1 MERPIFKPPGTP
13 IEELDTPALVVDL
26 AALEHNLET
35 VHSYFRERPAKLR
48 PHVEAH
54 RCPAIAHKQLAAGGT
69 AGGICVN
76 TVGQSE
82 LFAKSGFDDVFIA
95 NQVVTPQKIR
105 RLCALAHHARVS
117 VTVDNPKNAKALS
130 EAASAAGVTID
141 AVVEINAR
149 SDRTGI
155 EPGKQAV
162 GLAKTLAKSSGL
174 RFAGFTTYEGAPPD
188 EDPEAS
194 AQGSRRVVQRLLD
207 TREMAE
213 KAGLEVHTASAGG
226 THNYEV
232 VGDMAG
238 VTEVIAGSYALMDGR
253 YRPFQPQL
261 RPAARVLAVVTSR
274 PEAGVAILDT
284 GQKAI
289 GSDGGLPSVDGGLNA
304 RVGSLSAEH
313 GSLQLLDE
321 SAEWLKP
328 GDKVWLIPWDIGTCA
343 NLYDYAH
350 AARDGR
356 LEVIWDIGARGLYR

>member
-1 MERPIFKPPGTP
+1 
-13 IEELDTPALVVDL
+13 
-26 AALEHNLET
+26 
-35 VHSYFRERPAKLR
+35 
-48 PHVEAH
+48 
-54 RCPAIAHKQLAAGGT
+54 
-69 AGGICVN
+69 
-76 TVGQSE
+76 
-82 LFAKSGFDDVFIA
+82 
-95 NQVVTPQKIR
+95 
-105 RLCALAHHARVS
+105 
-117 VTVDNPKNAKALS
+117 
-130 EAASAAGVTID
+130 
-141 AVVEINAR
+141 
-149 SDRTGI
+149 
-155 EPGKQAV
+155 
-162 GLAKTLAKSSGL
+162 
-174 RFAGFTTYEGAPPD
+174 
-188 EDPEAS
+188 
-194 AQGSRRVVQRLLD
+194 
-207 TREMAE
+207 MAE

-253 YRPFQPQL
+253 YRPYQPRL

-304 RVGSLSAEH
+304 RVESLSAEH

-321 SAEWLKP
+321 SAEGLQP

-350 AARDGR
+350 AARNGR